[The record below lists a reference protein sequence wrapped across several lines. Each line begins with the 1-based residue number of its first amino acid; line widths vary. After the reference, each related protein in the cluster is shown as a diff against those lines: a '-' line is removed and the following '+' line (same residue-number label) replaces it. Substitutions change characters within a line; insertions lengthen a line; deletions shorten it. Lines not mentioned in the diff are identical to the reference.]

1 LLLTNILGARMSL
14 RLWLLALASGIASLG
29 CGSDPQDPPTGQTG
43 EVAVTV
49 TNAATDLPLDGVT
62 VQVAGQTRQTAG
74 GVAEFDSVP
83 VGTQQVSAALDGFVA
98 ASTQVEVVAS
108 ERRDIALELTPG
120 QGPPAAPQ
128 VVRAYG
134 TGRGTVQLEWKSVV
148 GATAYRVYVATSPG
162 VTPENGA
169 PADVPLPQPNF
180 PPLYE
185 YPCPADANCYFVVT
199 AVNAAGEGPPSLEIF
214 GRAGP
219 PMGIRLDISFRGQP
233 VQSQL
238 LFLGDTVGL
247 SVTVTSDVQ
256 IVDVDA
262 TVAGRSFQL
271 TGAPGTTRWDTYL
284 LLEGVPHGPVIL
296 TVTVRDA
303 NGQVNVIS
311 TQYLVDRPPTL
322 TVLDPVDFSV
332 ARPQL
337 RVRASCEDDAPSCA
351 ISVGIQDGS
360 YGPLIQRVSSAP
372 VDQIITLS
380 SGTTARLTIIA
391 EDSVGSFVR
400 VTRTIPIEPSTRLV
414 EVAEVP
420 GPILDATTD
429 RILWTDPNDSTRTVV
444 IRDRVSGADAV
455 IFHSGDKLA
464 LRGTLTASGALFLT
478 SPTAGGETELFD
490 WRGGTAV
497 NLGPADE
504 FSFDVAGPFAL
515 WGSVRT
521 LFLRDL
527 VAGTTEVATNDFAG
541 FGSAVAPNGD
551 VLYSSDG
558 DIFRVRNGVTTA
570 ITNNGTTTI
579 EEMPETDGTNVVFT
593 RRTAAGEEQSVILD
607 DGASE
612 ENLATF
618 SLLSGPSYL
627 AVAGWLAFA
636 RPSSTVDQV
645 WVRAPAGDELQ
656 VSAVGQPAMVETLA
670 SNGSVFFKVFG
681 SNARYLA
688 LPPFTSSATLVSA
701 TGGRGL
707 FIDGQPFV
715 VIGRSLFGVN

>member
-1 LLLTNILGARMSL
+1 MSL
-14 RLWLLALASGIASLG
+14 RLWLLALSSGIAGLG
-29 CGSDPQDPPTGQTG
+29 CGSEPQDPPAGQAG

-49 TNAATDLPLDGVT
+49 TNAATGLPLDGVT

-74 GVAEFDSVP
+74 GAAAFDSVP

-108 ERRDIALELTPG
+108 EKRDIALELTPG

-134 TGRGTVQLEWKSVV
+134 TGSGAVQLEWKSVV
-148 GATAYRVYVATSPG
+148 GAAAYRVYVATSPG
-162 VTPENGA
+162 VTPDNGA
-169 PADVPLPQPNF
+169 AADVPLPQPNF
-180 PPLYE
+180 PPTYD
-185 YPCPADANCYFVVT
+185 YPCPAETTCYFVVT
-199 AVNAAGEGPPSLEIF
+199 AVNAAGEGPPSLEIG

-219 PMGIRLDISFRGQP
+219 PMGIRIDISFRGQP

-271 TGAPGTTRWDTYL
+271 TGVPGTTRWDTYL

-303 NGQVNVIS
+303 NGQVNVVS
-311 TQYLVDRPPTL
+311 TQYLVDRAPTL

-337 RVRASCEDDAPSCA
+337 RVRASCQDDAPSCA

-360 YGPLIQRVSSAP
+360 YGPLIQGVSSAP

-380 SGTTARLTIIA
+380 SGTTARLIILA
-391 EDSVGSFVR
+391 EDSVGSFAR

-414 EVAEVP
+414 DVAEAP
-420 GPILDATTD
+420 GPILDATSD

-444 IRDRVSGADAV
+444 IRNRASGADAV
-455 IFHSGDKLA
+455 IFHSADKLA
-464 LRGTLTASGALFLT
+464 RRGVLIPSGALFLT
-478 SPTAGGETELFD
+478 LEPGGDTELFD

-497 NLGPADE
+497 SLGPADE
-504 FSFDVAGPFAL
+504 ASLDVAGTFAI
-515 WGSVRT
+515 WESVRT
-521 LFLRDL
+521 LFRRNL
-527 VAGTTEVATNDFAG
+527 VAGVTEIATNDFSG
-541 FGSAVAPNGD
+541 LGSALAPNGD
-551 VLYSSDG
+551 VVYSSDG
-558 DIFRVRNGVTTA
+558 DIFRVRNGVTSA
-570 ITNNGTTTI
+570 ITNDGATTI
-579 EEMPETDGTNVVFT
+579 EEMPKTDGTNVVFT

-645 WVRAPAGDELQ
+645 WVRAPAGDEVQ

-670 SNGSVFFKVFG
+670 SNGSVFFRVFG
-681 SNARYLA
+681 SRARYLA
-688 LPPFTSSATLVSA
+688 VPPFTSSATPVSA

>member
-1 LLLTNILGARMSL
+1 MSL
-14 RLWLLALASGIASLG
+14 RLWPLALFSGIASLG
-29 CGSDPQDPPTGQTG
+29 CGSEPPDAPTGQTG
-43 EVAVTV
+43 EVAVIV
-49 TNAATDLPLDGVT
+49 TNGATGLPLDGVT
-62 VQVAGQTRQTAG
+62 VQVAGQTRQTVG
-74 GVAEFDSVP
+74 GAAAFDSVP
-83 VGTQQVSAALDGFVA
+83 VGTQQVSGALDGFVA
-98 ASTQVEVVAS
+98 ASTQVEVLAS

-134 TGRGTVQLEWKSVV
+134 TASGTVQLEWKPVV
-148 GATAYRVYVATSPG
+148 GATAYRVYTATAPG
-162 VTPENGA
+162 VTPDNA
-169 PADVPLPQPNF
+169 NPADVPLPQPNF
-180 PPLYE
+180 SPTYD
-185 YPCPADANCYFVVT
+185 YPCAAETTCYFVVT
-199 AVNAAGEGPPSLEIF
+199 AMNAAGEGPPSLEIF

-271 TGAPGTTRWDTYL
+271 TGVPGTTRWDTYL

-296 TVTVRDA
+296 TITVRDA

-372 VDQIITLS
+372 VDQIVTLL
-380 SGTTARLTIIA
+380 SGTTARLTILA

-400 VTRTIPIEPSTRLV
+400 VTRTIPIEPSTSLI
-414 EVAEVP
+414 EVAEAP
-420 GPILDATTD
+420 GPILDATAD

-444 IRDRVSGADAV
+444 IRNRTSGADAV
-455 IFHSGDKLA
+455 IFRSANKLVR
-464 LRGTLTASGALFLT
+464 RGVLTPSGALFLT
-478 SPTAGGETELFD
+478 LDAGSETELFD
-490 WRGGTAV
+490 WRGGPAAS
-497 NLGPADE
+497 LGPADE
-504 FSFDVAGPFAL
+504 SSFDVAGPFAL

-527 VAGTTEVATNDFAG
+527 VAGITEVATKDFAG
-541 FGSAVAPNGD
+541 LGSAVAPNGD
-551 VLYSSDG
+551 VVYSTDG

-570 ITNNGTTTI
+570 ITNDGTSNI
-579 EEMPETDGTNVVFT
+579 EEEPKTDGTNVVFT
-593 RRTAAGEEQSVILD
+593 RRTMGGLGQQFLVLD
-607 DGASE
+607 DGTSE
-612 ENLATF
+612 ENLA
-618 SLLSGPSYL
+618 GPGGPPYL
-627 AVAGWLAFA
+627 AVAGWLAFS

-645 WVRAPAGDELQ
+645 WVRVPAGDEMQ

-670 SNGSVFFKVFG
+670 SSGSVFFRVFG

-688 LPPFTSSATLVSA
+688 IPPFASSATPIST
-701 TGGRGL
+701 TGGRGV